1 MPDRNADMLARE
13 DRPPLFASASVYIVG
28 ALFVCFTG
36 WASFA
41 EVDEIA
47 RGEGKVIPAS
57 KTQVIQA
64 SEPGVVQEIAVQI
77 GQTVKKNDL
86 IIRLDNSGNTS
97 SLGEEKAKARALQAR
112 IARLQFEQSGNVEG
126 AFPCPTEIQ
135 TVAPEICDNE
145 QKLLVARRDNF
156 EVKLSVLK
164 SRLDQREKELD
175 EATANSDRLA
185 KSLAVTDQEAA
196 LVEPMVKKGLMAR
209 TEQIRVE
216 REQTDLHGQLAL
228 AGETIKKTQAAITE
242 AQLQV
247 NELGLQLQQEALS
260 DLTQALADLSVVD
273 ETIRGATDK
282 VARTD
287 IRSPVDGIVNTLDVN
302 TLGAFVQPGAV
313 VAGIVPTSETLL
325 VEARVSPR
333 DVAFIQPN
341 QEALIKVTAYDFSIF
356 GGIEGKVSNITA
368 DSLVDQKTGE
378 PYYQVRVATEKSTL
392 TRNGK
397 TYSIIPGMI
406 CSVDIKTGRK
416 TILNYLLKPIN
427 KARQE
432 AMSER

>member
-1 MPDRNADMLARE
+1 MLARE
-13 DRPPLFASASVYIVG
+13 DRPPLFASASIFIIG
-28 ALFVCFTG
+28 ALFVVFVA

-47 RGEGKVIPAS
+47 RGDGKVIPAS
-57 KTQVIQA
+57 KTQIIQA
-64 SEPGVVQEIAVQI
+64 SEAGVVQEIAVKI
-77 GQTVKKNDL
+77 GQVVRKNDL
-86 IIRLDNSGNTS
+86 IIRLDNTLNTS
-97 SLGEEKAKARALQAR
+97 SLGEQQAKSRALEVR
-112 IARLQFEQSGNVEG
+112 IARLKYEQSGNLAG
-126 AFPCPTEIQ
+126 PFPCPADIQ
-135 TVAPEICDNE
+135 SIAPQICDNE
-145 QKLLVARRDNF
+145 QKLLTARRENFDN
-156 EVKLSVLK
+156 KLSVLK

-175 EATANSDRLA
+175 EAAANSERLTRN
-185 KSLAVTDQEAA
+185 LAVSDQEAK
-196 LVEPMVKKGLMAR
+196 LVGSMVKKGLMAR

-216 REQTDLHGQLAL
+216 REQTELNGQLNL
-228 AGETIKKTQAAITE
+228 SGETVKKIRSTITE

-247 NELGLQLQQEALS
+247 EELGLQLQQEAL
-260 DLTQALADLSVVD
+260 DELTQALAELSVVD

-287 IRSPVDGIVNTLDVN
+287 IRSPVDGIVNTLELN
-302 TLGAFVQPGAV
+302 TVGAFVQPGSV

-333 DVAFIQPN
+333 DVAFIRPD

-368 DSLVDQKTGE
+368 DSLVDEKTGE
-378 PYYQVRVATEKSTL
+378 PFYQVRVATDKSTL
-392 TRNGK
+392 ERDGK
-397 TYSIIPGMI
+397 AYSIIPGMI

-416 TILNYLLKPIN
+416 TILSYLLKPIN

>member
-1 MPDRNADMLARE
+1 MLARE
-13 DRPPLFASASVYIVG
+13 DRPPLFASASIFIIG
-28 ALFVCFTG
+28 ALFVVFVA

-47 RGEGKVIPAS
+47 RGDGKVIPAS
-57 KTQVIQA
+57 KTQIIQA
-64 SEPGVVQEIAVQI
+64 SEAGVVQEIAVTI
-77 GQTVKKNDL
+77 GQIVKKNDL
-86 IIRLDNSGNTS
+86 IIRLDNTLNTS
-97 SLGEEKAKARALQAR
+97 SLGEQQAKARALEVR
-112 IARLQFEQSGNVEG
+112 IARLKYEQAGNLSGP
-126 AFPCPTEIQ
+126 FPCPPDIQ
-135 TVAPEICDNE
+135 SIAPQICDNE
-145 QKLLVARRDNF
+145 QKLLIARRGNFDN
-156 EVKLSVLK
+156 KLSVLK
-164 SRLDQREKELD
+164 SRLDQREKELA
-175 EATANSDRLA
+175 EAVANSDRLT
-185 KSLAVTDQEAA
+185 KNLVVSDQEAK
-196 LVEPMVKKGLMAR
+196 LVDAMVKKGLMAR
-209 TEQIRVE
+209 TEQLRVE
-216 REQTDLHGQLAL
+216 REQTELNGQLNL
-228 AGETIKKTQAAITE
+228 AGETIKKAKAAITE

-247 NELGLQLQQEALS
+247 EELGLQLQQEALD

-287 IRSPVDGIVNTLDVN
+287 IRSPVDGIVNTLELN
-302 TLGAFVQPGAV
+302 TVGAFVQPGAV

-333 DVAFIQPN
+333 DVAFIRPD

-378 PYYQVRVATEKSTL
+378 PYYQVRVATDKSTL
-392 TRNGK
+392 QRDGK
-397 TYSIIPGMI
+397 AYSIIPGMI

-416 TILNYLLKPIN
+416 TILHYLLKPIN
-427 KARQE
+427 KAREE

>member
-1 MPDRNADMLARE
+1 MLARE
-13 DRPPLFASASVYIVG
+13 DRPPLFASASIFIIG
-28 ALFVCFTG
+28 ALFVVFVA

-47 RGEGKVIPAS
+47 RGDGKVIPAS
-57 KTQVIQA
+57 KTQIIQA
-64 SEPGVVQEIAVQI
+64 SEAGVVQEIAVKI
-77 GQTVKKNDL
+77 GQVVRKNDL
-86 IIRLDNSGNTS
+86 IIRLDNTLNTS
-97 SLGEEKAKARALQAR
+97 SLGEQQAKSRALEVR
-112 IARLQFEQSGNVEG
+112 IARLKYEQSGNLAG
-126 AFPCPTEIQ
+126 PFPCPADIQ
-135 TVAPEICDNE
+135 SIAPQICDNE
-145 QKLLVARRDNF
+145 QKLLTARRENFDN
-156 EVKLSVLK
+156 KLSVLK

-175 EATANSDRLA
+175 EAAANSERLTRN
-185 KSLAVTDQEAA
+185 LAVSDQEAK
-196 LVEPMVKKGLMAR
+196 LVGSMVKKGLMAR

-216 REQTDLHGQLAL
+216 REQTELNGQLNL
-228 AGETIKKTQAAITE
+228 SGETVKKIRSTITE

-247 NELGLQLQQEALS
+247 EELGLQLQQEAL
-260 DLTQALADLSVVD
+260 DELTQALAELSVVD

-287 IRSPVDGIVNTLDVN
+287 IRSPVDGIVNTLELN
-302 TLGAFVQPGAV
+302 TVGAFVQPGSV

-325 VEARVSPR
+325 IEARVSPR
-333 DVAFIQPN
+333 DVAFIRPD

-368 DSLVDQKTGE
+368 DSLVDEKTGE
-378 PYYQVRVATEKSTL
+378 PFYQVRVATDKSTL
-392 TRNGK
+392 ERDGK
-397 TYSIIPGMI
+397 AYSIIPGMI

-416 TILNYLLKPIN
+416 TILSYLLKPIN

>member
-1 MPDRNADMLARE
+1 MLAKD
-13 DRPPLFASASVYIVG
+13 DRPPLFASASVYIIG
-28 ALFVCFTG
+28 ALFVAFTA

-47 RGEGKVIPAS
+47 RGDGKVIPAS
-57 KTQVIQA
+57 KTQIIQA
-64 SEPGVVQEIAVQI
+64 SEAGVVQEIAVKI
-77 GQTVKKNDL
+77 GQTVRKNDL
-86 IIRLDNSGNTS
+86 IIRLDNTGNTS
-97 SLGEEKAKARALQAR
+97 SLGEEQAKARALQAR
-112 IARLQFEQSGNVEG
+112 IARLKFEQSGNLEG
-126 AFPCPTEIQ
+126 TFPCPSDIQ
-135 TVAPEICDNE
+135 KTAPEICDNE

-156 EVKLSVLK
+156 QVKLSVLK

-175 EATANSDRLA
+175 EATANSDRLS
-185 KSLAVTDQEAA
+185 KSLAVSDQETA
-196 LVEPMVKKGLMAR
+196 LVESMVKKGLMAR

-216 REQTDLHGQLAL
+216 REQTDLRGQLNL
-228 AGETIKKTQAAITE
+228 AGETIKKSKAAITE

-247 NELGLQLQQEALS
+247 DELGLQLQQEALS

-282 VARTD
+282 VTRTD

-333 DVAFIQPN
+333 DVAFIQPD
-341 QEALIKVTAYDFSIF
+341 QDALIKVTAYDFSIF

-392 TRNGK
+392 QRNGK

>member
-1 MPDRNADMLARE
+1 MLARE

-47 RGEGKVIPAS
+47 RGDGKVIPAS

-175 EATANSDRLA
+175 EANANSDRLA

>member
-1 MPDRNADMLARE
+1 MLAKE
-13 DRPPLFASASVYIVG
+13 DRPPLFASASVYIIG
-28 ALFVCFTG
+28 ALFVAFTA

-47 RGEGKVIPAS
+47 RGDGKVIPAS
-57 KTQVIQA
+57 KTQIIQA
-64 SEPGVVQEIAVQI
+64 SEAGVVQEIAVKI

-86 IIRLDNSGNTS
+86 IIRLDNSGNAS
-97 SLGEEKAKARALQAR
+97 SLGEEQAKARALQAR
-112 IARLQFEQSGNVEG
+112 IARLKFEQSGNVEG
-126 AFPCPTEIQ
+126 AFPCPTDIQ
-135 TVAPEICDNE
+135 KVAPEICDNE

-175 EATANSDRLA
+175 EATANADRLS
-185 KSLAVTDQEAA
+185 KSLAVSDQETA
-196 LVEPMVKKGLMAR
+196 LVESMVKKGLMAK

-216 REQTDLHGQLAL
+216 REQTDLHGQLNL
-228 AGETIKKTQAAITE
+228 AGETIKKTKAAITE

-333 DVAFIQPN
+333 DVAFIQPD
-341 QEALIKVTAYDFSIF
+341 QDALIKVTAYDFSIF

-392 TRNGK
+392 QRNGK

>member
-1 MPDRNADMLARE
+1 MFARE
-13 DRPPLFASASVYIVG
+13 DRPPLFASASVYIIG
-28 ALFVCFTG
+28 ALFVAFTA

-47 RGEGKVIPAS
+47 RGDGKVIPAS
-57 KTQVIQA
+57 KTQIIQA
-64 SEPGVVQEIAVQI
+64 SEAGVVQEIAVKI

-97 SLGEEKAKARALQAR
+97 SLGEEQAKARALQAR
-112 IARLQFEQSGNVEG
+112 IARLKYEQSGNVEG
-126 AFPCPTEIQ
+126 SFPCPAEIQ
-135 TVAPEICDNE
+135 KVAPEICDNE

-175 EATANSDRLA
+175 EATANSDRLS
-185 KSLAVTDQEAA
+185 KSLAVSDQETA
-196 LVEPMVKKGLMAR
+196 LVESMVKKGLMAK

-216 REQTDLHGQLAL
+216 REQTDLHGQLNL

-302 TLGAFVQPGAV
+302 TLGSFVQPGAV

-333 DVAFIQPN
+333 DVAFIQPD
-341 QEALIKVTAYDFSIF
+341 QDALIKVTAYDFSIF
-356 GGIEGKVSNITA
+356 GGIEGKVSTITA

-392 TRNGK
+392 QRNGK

>member
-1 MPDRNADMLARE
+1 MLARE
-13 DRPPLFASASVYIVG
+13 DRPPLFASASIFIIG
-28 ALFVCFTG
+28 ALFASSVA

-47 RGEGKVIPAS
+47 RGDGKIIPAS
-57 KTQVIQA
+57 KTQIIQA
-64 SEPGVVQEIAVQI
+64 SEPGVVQEIAVTI
-77 GQTVKKNDL
+77 GQVVKKNDL
-86 IIRLDNSGNTS
+86 IIRLDNTFNTS
-97 SLGEEKAKARALQAR
+97 SLGEQQAKARALQTR
-112 IARLQFEQSGNVEG
+112 IARLKFEQTGSLEG
-126 AFPCPTEIQ
+126 AFPCPPEIQ
-135 TVAPEICDNE
+135 KVAPEICDNE

-175 EATANSDRLA
+175 EANANADRLT
-185 KSLAVTDQEAA
+185 KNLAVSDQEAK
-196 LVEPMVKKGLMAR
+196 LVEAMVKKGLMAR
-209 TEQIRVE
+209 TEQLRVE
-216 REQTDLHGQLAL
+216 REQTELNGQLTL
-228 AGETIKKTQAAITE
+228 AGETIKKARSAITE
-242 AQLQV
+242 AKLQV
-247 NELGLQLQQEALS
+247 DELGLQLQQEALS

-287 IRSPVDGIVNTLDVN
+287 IRSPVDGIVNTLDIN
-302 TLGAFVQPGAV
+302 TVGAFVQPGAV

-333 DVAFIQPN
+333 DVAFIRPGQD
-341 QEALIKVTAYDFSIF
+341 ALIKVTAYDFSIF

-378 PYYQVRVATEKSTL
+378 PYYQVRVATDKSTL
-392 TRNGK
+392 TRDGK

-416 TILNYLLKPIN
+416 TILTYLMKPIN
-427 KARQE
+427 KAREE

>member
-1 MPDRNADMLARE
+1 MLARE
-13 DRPPLFASASVYIVG
+13 DRPPLFASASIFIIG
-28 ALFVCFTG
+28 ALFASSVA

-47 RGEGKVIPAS
+47 RGDGKIIPAS
-57 KTQVIQA
+57 KTQIIQA
-64 SEPGVVQEIAVQI
+64 SEPGVVQEIAVTI
-77 GQTVKKNDL
+77 GQIVKKNDL
-86 IIRLDNSGNTS
+86 IIRLDNTFNTS
-97 SLGEEKAKARALQAR
+97 SLGEQQAKARALQTR
-112 IARLQFEQSGNVEG
+112 IARLKFEQTGTLEG
-126 AFPCPTEIQ
+126 AFPCPSEIQ
-135 TVAPEICDNE
+135 KVAPEICDNE
-145 QKLLVARRDNF
+145 QKLLIARRDNF

-175 EATANSDRLA
+175 EANANADRLT
-185 KSLAVTDQEAA
+185 KNLVVSDQEAK
-196 LVEPMVKKGLMAR
+196 LVEAMVKKGLMAR
-209 TEQIRVE
+209 TEQLRVE
-216 REQTDLHGQLAL
+216 REQTELNGQLAL
-228 AGETIKKTQAAITE
+228 AGETIKKAKSAITE

-247 NELGLQLQQEALS
+247 NELGLELQQEALS

-287 IRSPVDGIVNTLDVN
+287 IRSPVDGIVNTLDIN
-302 TLGAFVQPGAV
+302 TVGAFVQPGAV

-333 DVAFIQPN
+333 DVAFIRPGQD
-341 QEALIKVTAYDFSIF
+341 ALIKVTAYDFSIF

-378 PYYQVRVATEKSTL
+378 PYYQVRVATDKSTL
-392 TRNGK
+392 TRDGK

-416 TILNYLLKPIN
+416 TILTYLMKPIN
-427 KARQE
+427 KAREE

>member
-1 MPDRNADMLARE
+1 MLARE
-13 DRPPLFASASVYIVG
+13 DRPPLFASASIFIIG
-28 ALFVCFTG
+28 ALFVVFVA

-47 RGEGKVIPAS
+47 RGDGKVIPAS
-57 KTQVIQA
+57 KTQIIQA
-64 SEPGVVQEIAVQI
+64 SEAGVVQEIAVTI
-77 GQTVKKNDL
+77 GQVVKKNDL
-86 IIRLDNSGNTS
+86 IIRLDNTLNTS
-97 SLGEEKAKARALQAR
+97 SLGEQQAKARALQAR
-112 IARLQFEQSGNVEG
+112 IARLQFEQSGNLEG
-126 AFPCPTEIQ
+126 SFPCPPEIQ
-135 TVAPEICDNE
+135 KTAPEICENE
-145 QKLLVARRDNF
+145 QKLLVARRENF

-164 SRLDQREKELD
+164 SRLDQRENELD
-175 EATANSDRLA
+175 EATANLDRLT
-185 KSLAVTDQEAA
+185 KNLAVSDQEKA
-196 LVEPMVKKGLMAR
+196 LVDSMVKKGLMAR

-216 REQTDLHGQLAL
+216 REQTELQGQLNL
-228 AGETIKKTQAAITE
+228 AGETIKKTKGAITE

-260 DLTQALADLSVVD
+260 DLTEALADLSVVD

-287 IRSPVDGIVNTLDVN
+287 IRSPVDGIVNTLELN
-302 TLGAFVQPGAV
+302 TVGAFVQPGAV

-333 DVAFIQPN
+333 DVAFIRPDQD
-341 QEALIKVTAYDFSIF
+341 ALIKVTAYDFSIF

-378 PYYQVRVATEKSTL
+378 PYYQVRVSTDKSTL
-392 TRNGK
+392 ERDGK
-397 TYSIIPGMI
+397 AYSIIPGMI

>member
-1 MPDRNADMLARE
+1 MLTRE
-13 DRPPLFASASVYIVG
+13 DRPPLFASASIFIIG
-28 ALFVCFTG
+28 ALFASSVA

-47 RGEGKVIPAS
+47 RGDGKVIPAS

-64 SEPGVVQEIAVQI
+64 SEPGVVQEIAVTI
-77 GQTVKKNDL
+77 GQIVKKNDL
-86 IIRLDNSGNTS
+86 IIRLDNTMNTS
-97 SLGEEKAKARALQAR
+97 SLGEQQAKARALQTR
-112 IARLQFEQSGNVEG
+112 IARLKFEQSGNIEG
-126 AFPCPTEIQ
+126 AFPCPADIQ
-135 TVAPEICDNE
+135 KVAPEICDNE
-145 QKLLVARRDNF
+145 QNLLLARRGNF

-175 EATANSDRLA
+175 EATANLDRLT
-185 KSLAVTDQEAA
+185 KNLAVSDQETT
-196 LVEPMVKKGLMAR
+196 LVEAMVKKGLMAR
-209 TEQIRVE
+209 TEQLRVE
-216 REQTDLHGQLAL
+216 REQTELHGQLNL
-228 AGETIKKTQAAITE
+228 AGETIKKSKAAITE

-247 NELGLQLQQEALS
+247 DELGLQLKQEALS

-333 DVAFIQPN
+333 DVAFIRPGQD
-341 QEALIKVTAYDFSIF
+341 ALIKVTAYDFSIF

-378 PYYQVRVATEKSTL
+378 PYYQVRVATERSTL
-392 TRNGK
+392 TRDGK

-416 TILNYLLKPIN
+416 TILTYLMKPIN
-427 KARQE
+427 KAREE

>member
-1 MPDRNADMLARE
+1 MLARE
-13 DRPPLFASASVYIVG
+13 DRPPLFASASILIIG
-28 ALFVCFTG
+28 ALFVAFVA

-47 RGEGKVIPAS
+47 RGDGKVIPAS
-57 KTQVIQA
+57 KTQIIQA
-64 SEPGVVQEIAVQI
+64 SEAGVVQEIAVKI
-77 GQTVKKNDL
+77 GQVVKKNDL
-86 IIRLDNSGNTS
+86 IIRLDNSLNTS
-97 SLGEEKAKARALQAR
+97 SLGEQQAKARALEVR
-112 IARLQFEQSGNVEG
+112 IARLNYEQGGNLSGP
-126 AFPCPTEIQ
+126 FPCPKDIQ
-135 TVAPEICDNE
+135 SVAPQICDNE
-145 QKLLVARRDNF
+145 QKLLVARRENFDN
-156 EVKLSVLK
+156 KLSVLK

-175 EATANSDRLA
+175 QAVADSDRLT
-185 KSLAVTDQEAA
+185 KNLVVSDQEAK
-196 LVEPMVKKGLMAR
+196 LVEAMAKKGLMAK
-209 TEQIRVE
+209 TEQLKVE
-216 REQTDLHGQLAL
+216 REQVELNGQLNL
-228 AGETIKKTQAAITE
+228 AGETIKKAKAAITE

-247 NELGLQLQQEALS
+247 EELGLQLQQEALS

-287 IRSPVDGIVNTLDVN
+287 IRSPVDGIVNTMELN
-302 TLGAFVQPGAV
+302 TVGAFVQPGAV

-333 DVAFIQPN
+333 DVAFIRPE

-356 GGIEGKVSNITA
+356 GGIEGKVTNITA

-378 PYYQVRVATEKSTL
+378 PYYQVRVSTDKSTL
-392 TRNGK
+392 ERDGK
-397 TYSIIPGMI
+397 AYSIIPGMI

-416 TILNYLLKPIN
+416 TILTYLLKPIN
-427 KARQE
+427 KAREE

>member
-1 MPDRNADMLARE
+1 MLARE
-13 DRPPLFASASVYIVG
+13 DRPPLFASASIYIIG
-28 ALFVCFTG
+28 ALFVAFVA

-47 RGEGKVIPAS
+47 RGDGKVIPAS
-57 KTQVIQA
+57 KTQIIQA
-64 SEPGVVQEIAVQI
+64 SEAGVVQEIAVKI
-77 GQTVKKNDL
+77 GQIVKKNDL
-86 IIRLDNSGNTS
+86 IIRLDNTGNTS
-97 SLGEEKAKARALQAR
+97 SLGEQQAKARALQVR
-112 IARLQFEQSGNVEG
+112 IARLKFEQAGNLAG
-126 AFPCPTEIQ
+126 PFPCPAEIQ
-135 TVAPEICDNE
+135 SVAPEICDNE
-145 QKLLVARRDNF
+145 QKLLIARRGNF
-156 EVKLSVLK
+156 DVKLSVLK

-175 EATANSDRLA
+175 EATANADRLS
-185 KSLAVTDQEAA
+185 KNLVVSDQEAT
-196 LVEPMVKKGLMAR
+196 LVEGMVKKGLMAR
-209 TEQIRVE
+209 TEQIRVD
-216 REQTDLHGQLAL
+216 REQTELNGQLNL
-228 AGETIKKTQAAITE
+228 AGETIKKAKGAITE

-247 NELGLQLQQEALS
+247 DELGLQLQQEALD
-260 DLTQALADLSVVD
+260 DLTQALAELSVVD

-287 IRSPVDGIVNTLDVN
+287 IRSPVDGIVNTMELN
-302 TLGAFVQPGAV
+302 TVGAFVQPGAV

-333 DVAFIQPN
+333 DVAFIRPD

-392 TRNGK
+392 ERDGK
-397 TYSIIPGMI
+397 AYSIIPGMI

>member
-1 MPDRNADMLARE
+1 MGRKEMLAKE
-13 DRPPLFASASVYIVG
+13 DRPPLFASASIFIIG
-28 ALFVCFTG
+28 ALFVVFVA

-47 RGEGKVIPAS
+47 RGDGKVIPAS
-57 KTQVIQA
+57 KTQIIQA
-64 SEPGVVQEIAVQI
+64 SEAGVVQEIAVKI
-77 GQTVKKNDL
+77 GQVVRKNDL
-86 IIRLDNSGNTS
+86 IIRLDNTLNTS
-97 SLGEEKAKARALQAR
+97 SLGEQQAKSRALEVR
-112 IARLQFEQSGNVEG
+112 IARLKYEQSGNLAG
-126 AFPCPTEIQ
+126 PFPCPADIQ
-135 TVAPEICDNE
+135 SIAPQICDNE
-145 QKLLVARRDNF
+145 QKLLTARRENFDN
-156 EVKLSVLK
+156 KLSVLK

-175 EATANSDRLA
+175 EAAANSDRLT
-185 KSLAVTDQEAA
+185 KNLAVSDQEAK
-196 LVEPMVKKGLMAR
+196 LVGSMVKKGLMAR

-216 REQTDLHGQLAL
+216 REQTELNGQLNL
-228 AGETIKKTQAAITE
+228 SGETVKKIRSTITE

-247 NELGLQLQQEALS
+247 EELGLQLQQEAL
-260 DLTQALADLSVVD
+260 DELTQALAELSVVD

-287 IRSPVDGIVNTLDVN
+287 IRSPVDGIVNTLELN
-302 TLGAFVQPGAV
+302 TVGAFVQPGSV

-325 VEARVSPR
+325 IEARVSPR
-333 DVAFIQPN
+333 DVAFIRPD

-368 DSLVDQKTGE
+368 DSLVDEKTGE
-378 PYYQVRVATEKSTL
+378 PFYQVRVATDKSTL
-392 TRNGK
+392 ERDGK
-397 TYSIIPGMI
+397 AYSIIPGMI

-416 TILNYLLKPIN
+416 TILSYLLKPIN

>member
-1 MPDRNADMLARE
+1 MLAKE
-13 DRPPLFASASVYIVG
+13 DRPPLFASASIFIIG
-28 ALFVCFTG
+28 ALFVVFVA

-47 RGEGKVIPAS
+47 RGDGKVIPAS
-57 KTQVIQA
+57 KTQIIQA
-64 SEPGVVQEIAVQI
+64 SEAGVVQEIAVKI
-77 GQTVKKNDL
+77 GQVVRKNDL
-86 IIRLDNSGNTS
+86 IIRLDNTLNTS
-97 SLGEEKAKARALQAR
+97 SLGEQQAKSRALEVR
-112 IARLQFEQSGNVEG
+112 IARLKYEQSGNLAG
-126 AFPCPTEIQ
+126 PFPCPADIQ
-135 TVAPEICDNE
+135 SVAPQICDNE
-145 QKLLVARRDNF
+145 QKLLIARRENFDN
-156 EVKLSVLK
+156 KLSVLK

-175 EATANSDRLA
+175 EAVANSERLTKNLVVSDEEA
-185 KSLAVTDQEAA
+185 K
-196 LVEPMVKKGLMAR
+196 LVGSMVKKGLMAR

-216 REQTDLHGQLAL
+216 REQTELNGQLNL
-228 AGETIKKTQAAITE
+228 SGETVKKIRSTITE

-247 NELGLQLQQEALS
+247 EELGLQLQQEAL
-260 DLTQALADLSVVD
+260 DELTQALAELSVVD

-287 IRSPVDGIVNTLDVN
+287 IRSPVDGIVNTLELN
-302 TLGAFVQPGAV
+302 TVGAFVQPGSV

-333 DVAFIQPN
+333 DVAFIRPD

-368 DSLVDQKTGE
+368 DSLVDEKTGE
-378 PYYQVRVATEKSTL
+378 PFYQVRVATDKSTL
-392 TRNGK
+392 ERDGK
-397 TYSIIPGMI
+397 AYSIIPGMI

-416 TILNYLLKPIN
+416 TILSYLLKPIN

>member
-1 MPDRNADMLARE
+1 MLARE
-13 DRPPLFASASVYIVG
+13 DRPPFFASASIFIIG
-28 ALFVCFTG
+28 ALFASSVA

-47 RGEGKVIPAS
+47 RGDGKIIPAS
-57 KTQVIQA
+57 KTQIIQA
-64 SEPGVVQEIAVQI
+64 SEPGVVQEIAVTI
-77 GQTVKKNDL
+77 GQVVKKNDL
-86 IIRLDNSGNTS
+86 IIRLDNTFNTS
-97 SLGEEKAKARALQAR
+97 SLGEQQAKARALQTR
-112 IARLQFEQSGNVEG
+112 IARLKFEQTGTLEG
-126 AFPCPTEIQ
+126 AFPCPSEIQ
-135 TVAPEICDNE
+135 KVAPEICDNE
-145 QKLLVARRDNF
+145 QKLLIARRDNF

-175 EATANSDRLA
+175 EANANADRLT
-185 KSLAVTDQEAA
+185 KNLVVSDQEAK
-196 LVEPMVKKGLMAR
+196 LVEAMVKKGLMAR
-209 TEQIRVE
+209 TEQLRVE
-216 REQTDLHGQLAL
+216 REQTELNGQLAL
-228 AGETIKKTQAAITE
+228 AGETIKKAKSAITE

-247 NELGLQLQQEALS
+247 DELGLQLQQEALS

-287 IRSPVDGIVNTLDVN
+287 IRSPVDGIVNTLDIN
-302 TLGAFVQPGAV
+302 TVGAFVQPGAV

-333 DVAFIQPN
+333 DVAFIRPGQD
-341 QEALIKVTAYDFSIF
+341 ALIKVTAYDFSIF

-378 PYYQVRVATEKSTL
+378 PYYQVRVATDKSTL
-392 TRNGK
+392 TRDGK

-416 TILNYLLKPIN
+416 TILTYLMKPIN
-427 KARQE
+427 KAREE

>member
-1 MPDRNADMLARE
+1 M
-13 DRPPLFASASVYIVG
+13 SSV
-28 ALFVCFTG
+28 A

-47 RGEGKVIPAS
+47 RGDGKVIPAS
-57 KTQVIQA
+57 KTQIIQA
-64 SEPGVVQEIAVQI
+64 SEPGVVQEIAVKI
-77 GQTVKKNDL
+77 GQVVKKNDL
-86 IIRLDNSGNTS
+86 IIRLDNTFNTS
-97 SLGEEKAKARALQAR
+97 SLGEQQAKARALQTR
-112 IARLQFEQSGNVEG
+112 IARLKFEQSGDLQGE
-126 AFPCPTEIQ
+126 FPCPAEIQ
-135 TVAPEICDNE
+135 KVAPEICDNE

-175 EATANSDRLA
+175 EATANSDRLT
-185 KSLAVTDQEAA
+185 KNLVVSDQEAK
-196 LVEPMVKKGLMAR
+196 LVEAMVKKGLMAR
-209 TEQIRVE
+209 TEQLRVE
-216 REQTDLHGQLAL
+216 REQTELNGQLTL
-228 AGETIKKTQAAITE
+228 AGETTKKAKSAITE

-247 NELGLQLQQEALS
+247 DELGLQLQQEALS

-287 IRSPVDGIVNTLDVN
+287 IRSPVDGIVNTLDIN
-302 TLGAFVQPGAV
+302 TVGAFVQPGAV

-333 DVAFIQPN
+333 DVAFIRPD

-378 PYYQVRVATEKSTL
+378 PYYQVRVATDRSTL
-392 TRNGK
+392 TRDDK

-416 TILNYLLKPIN
+416 TILTYLLKPIN
-427 KARQE
+427 KAREE

>member
-1 MPDRNADMLARE
+1 MLARE

-47 RGEGKVIPAS
+47 RGDGKVIPAS

-64 SEPGVVQEIAVQI
+64 SEAGVVQEIAVQI

-126 AFPCPTEIQ
+126 SFPCPTEIQ

-175 EATANSDRLA
+175 EATANSDRLS

-216 REQTDLHGQLAL
+216 REQTDLHGQLTL

>member
-1 MPDRNADMLARE
+1 MLARE
-13 DRPPLFASASVYIVG
+13 DRPPLFASASVFIIG
-28 ALFVCFTG
+28 ALFVVFVA

-47 RGEGKVIPAS
+47 RGDGKVIPAS
-57 KTQVIQA
+57 KTQIIQA
-64 SEPGVVQEIAVQI
+64 SEAGVVQEIAVKI
-77 GQTVKKNDL
+77 GQVVKKNDL
-86 IIRLDNSGNTS
+86 IIRLDNTLNMS
-97 SLGEEKAKARALQAR
+97 SLGEQQAKSRALEVR
-112 IARLQFEQSGNVEG
+112 IARLKYEQSGNLAG
-126 AFPCPTEIQ
+126 PFPCPADIQ
-135 TVAPEICDNE
+135 SIAPQICDNE
-145 QKLLVARRDNF
+145 QKLLIARRENFDN
-156 EVKLSVLK
+156 KLSVLK

-175 EATANSDRLA
+175 EALANSDRLTRN
-185 KSLAVTDQEAA
+185 LAVSDQEAK
-196 LVEPMVKKGLMAR
+196 LVGSMVKKGLMAR

-216 REQTDLHGQLAL
+216 REQTELNGQLNL
-228 AGETIKKTQAAITE
+228 SGETVKKIRSTITE

-247 NELGLQLQQEALS
+247 EELGLQLQQEAL
-260 DLTQALADLSVVD
+260 DELTQALAELSVVD

-287 IRSPVDGIVNTLDVN
+287 IRSPVDGIVNTLELN
-302 TLGAFVQPGAV
+302 TVGAFVQPGSV

-325 VEARVSPR
+325 IEARVSPR
-333 DVAFIQPN
+333 DVAFIRPD

-378 PYYQVRVATEKSTL
+378 PFYQVRVATDKSTL
-392 TRNGK
+392 ERDGK
-397 TYSIIPGMI
+397 AYSIIPGMI

-416 TILNYLLKPIN
+416 TILSYLLKPIN